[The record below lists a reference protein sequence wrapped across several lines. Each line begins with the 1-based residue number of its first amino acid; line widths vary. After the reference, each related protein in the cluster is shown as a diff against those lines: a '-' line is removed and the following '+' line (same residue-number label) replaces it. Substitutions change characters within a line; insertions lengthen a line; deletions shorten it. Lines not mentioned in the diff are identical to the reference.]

1 MERSDSE
8 AELAELRA
16 ENARLRALLGLNGPS
31 EARPPF
37 YGATFDAVDYEAYA
51 NGRRP
56 MNRYEKLFA
65 ASVQEQATVDAR
77 QYSYQVMDED
87 TRDRLPGGKL
97 HLMKAARDSAL
108 QASRYAPLDAGWVDG
123 VLCGRTPKDDHG
135 EGEG

>member
-65 ASVQEQATVDAR
+65 AAQQATVDVRQYGFNASLQQEQAVRLQSAR
-77 QYSYQVMDED
+77 QIDCAGQ
-87 TRDRLPGGKL
+87 
-97 HLMKAARDSAL
+97 AA
-108 QASRYAPLDAGWVDG
+108 WVDG